1 MGNRRLSLIVA
12 EDDFH
17 MRDWLLTVLER
28 AGAQVHEAA
37 TGWEVLSLLADH
49 PDIDLVISDVRMPA
63 PNGLQALAMAR
74 AAGIGVPFL
83 IITGFGG
90 EDVDLSAT
98 RMDARVL
105 NKPFAAADLLHRIE
119 ELCGGGDGT
128 TGGQPGPEAA

>member
-1 MGNRRLSLIVA
+1 MSDRRLSLIVA

-17 MRDWLLTVLER
+17 MRDWLLTILER
-28 AGAQVHEAA
+28 AGAKVHEAA
-37 TGWEVLSLLADH
+37 TGWEVLSLLAEH

-90 EDVDLSAT
+90 DDVDLSAT

-105 NKPFAAADLLHRIE
+105 NKPFAAVDLLARIE
-119 ELCGGGDGT
+119 ELCGQRGGAEGGGD
-128 TGGQPGPEAA
+128 GPEAA